1 MIRRPPRSTRTDTL
15 FPYTTLFRS
24 KFIEKY
30 DIVAAEGDG
39 SMRLIWVGLALAL
52 VPTDGFA
59 WEKGPTWRG
68 SQISATAYPI
78 PVRDFLG
85 RDVKHRD
92 YSKCQNPVRPPID
105 IPTPPEE
112 GFWIGPSITVGAGDY
127 LPRDRSQRQERNE
140 CLAASS
146 GPPSASSAI
155 NSAASADRS
164 EERRVGKECVSTCRS
179 RWSPY
184 H

>member
-1 MIRRPPRSTRTDTL
+1 
-15 FPYTTLFRS
+15 
-24 KFIEKY
+24 
-30 DIVAAEGDG
+30 
-39 SMRLIWVGLALAL
+39 MRLIWVGLALAL

-68 SQISATAYPI
+68 TQIAATADPI
-78 PVRDFLG
+78 PVRDLRG

-92 YSKCQNPVRPPID
+92 YSKGQKPVRPPID
-105 IPTPPEE
+105 NPKPPEE

-146 GPPSASSAI
+146 DRKSTRLNSS
-155 NSAASADRS
+155 
-164 EERRVGKECVSTCRS
+164 
-179 RWSPY
+179 